1 MCGRGKK
8 TARKSTRVGLSRGGF
23 STKVHALT
31 DALGNPLRFILTGGQ
46 ESDISQA
53 ENLLA
58 GIHAGALLADKGYD
72 ADALL
77 DTLRENQMDAVIPPK
92 ANRTVQR
99 PCDWYLYKERH
110 LIECFFGKIKHY
122 RRIFSRY
129 EKLAINYLS
138 MLSFVGTLI
147 WLR

>member
-1 MCGRGKK
+1 M
-8 TARKSTRVGLSRGGF
+8 GG
-23 STKVHALT
+23 
-31 DALGNPLRFILTGGQ
+31 PLRFILTGGQ
-46 ESDISQA
+46 DSDIGQA
-53 ENLLA
+53 EHLLA
-58 GIHAGALLADKGYD
+58 GLQTRAVLADKAYD

-77 DTLRENQMDAVIPPK
+77 NTLKETQIEAVIPPK

-99 PCDWYLYKERH
+99 PYDAHVYKERH
-110 LIECFFGKIKHY
+110 LIECFFGKMKHY

-129 EKLAINYLS
+129 EKLARNYLS

>member
-1 MCGRGKK
+1 MRGRGKK
-8 TARKSTRVGLSRGGF
+8 SGAEEQALGRSRGGF

-31 DALGNPLRFILTGGQ
+31 DALGNPVKFILTGGQ
-46 ESDISQA
+46 ESDIGQA
-53 ENLLA
+53 ENLLT
-58 GIHAGALLADKGYD
+58 GIQAGALLADKGYD

-77 DTLRENQMDAVIPPK
+77 ESLMESKIDAVIPPR

-129 EKLAINYLS
+129 EKLAVNYLS
-138 MLSFVGTLI
+138 FLSFVGALI

>member
-8 TARKSTRVGLSRGGF
+8 NSAQEHALGRSRGGF

-31 DALGNPLRFILTGGQ
+31 DALGGPLRFILTGGQ
-46 ESDISQA
+46 ESDIGQA
-53 ENLLA
+53 EHLLA
-58 GIHAGALLADKGYD
+58 GLQAGALLADKGYD

-77 DTLRENQMDAVIPPK
+77 NTLKETHIEAVIPPK

-99 PCDWYLYKERH
+99 PYDKHLYKERH
-110 LIECFFGKIKHY
+110 LIECFFGKMKHY

-129 EKLAINYLS
+129 EKLAMNYLS

>member
-1 MCGRGKK
+1 MCGRCKK
-8 TARKSTRVGLSRGGF
+8 SCAKEQALGRSRGGF

-31 DALGNPLRFILTGGQ
+31 DALGNPVKFILTGGQ
-46 ESDISQA
+46 ESDIGQA
-53 ENLLA
+53 ENLLT
-58 GIHAGALLADKGYD
+58 GIQAGALLADKGYD

-77 DTLRENQMDAVIPPK
+77 ESLKESNIDAVIPPR

-99 PCDWYLYKERH
+99 LCDGYLYKERH

-122 RRIFSRY
+122 RRVFSRY
-129 EKLAINYLS
+129 EKLAVNYLS
-138 MLSFVGTLI
+138 FLSFVGTLI

>member
-1 MCGRGKK
+1 M
-8 TARKSTRVGLSRGGF
+8 
-23 STKVHALT
+23 T
-31 DALGNPLRFILTGGQ
+31 DALGSPLRFILTGGQ
-46 ESDISQA
+46 DSDIGQA
-53 ENLLA
+53 GHLLV
-58 GIHAGALLADKGYD
+58 GIQAGALLADKGYD

-77 DTLRENQMDAVIPPK
+77 NTLRENQMEAVIPPK

-99 PCDWYLYKERH
+99 PYDEHLYKERH

-138 MLSFVGTLI
+138 MLSFVGALI

>member
-1 MCGRGKK
+1 M
-8 TARKSTRVGLSRGGF
+8 
-23 STKVHALT
+23 T
-31 DALGNPLRFILTGGQ
+31 DALGNPVKFILTGGQ
-46 ESDISQA
+46 ESDIGQA
-53 ENLLA
+53 ENLLI
-58 GIHAGALLADKGYD
+58 GIQAGALLADKGYD

-77 DTLRENQMDAVIPPK
+77 ECLKESNIDAVIPPT

-129 EKLAINYLS
+129 EKLAVNYLS
-138 MLSFVGTLI
+138 FLSLVGTLI